1 MPSSTTRWMM
11 GHDLSRRSFV
21 LRAMAGLGV
30 LSLPNLLRQR
40 AEAAQA
46 PGARKRSLILLWQD
60 GGASHF
66 ETFDPKPD
74 APSEYRG
81 ELGAIPTALPG
92 IAYCEVLPRLAALA
106 DRTCVIRSLH
116 QPSSDHVVGS
126 HNVLTGWYGETE
138 GSKSRYP
145 DLASVISRMRSGE
158 EAAEILIGASTDPR
172 LARGMRKTGKSTG
185 ASADGDGH
193 RALPGY
199 IDITSGLHRGGPA
212 FLGPLHAAFQVAGD
226 PAKPGFVIQ
235 NLQSSGTAN
244 RFHERLQ
251 VLSKFD
257 RLDQRASG
265 AIAAFEQFRAVDG
278 FRQQAVELLSGGA
291 AARAFDLS
299 RERPEVRERYGRH
312 LSGQQCLLAR
322 RLVEAGVDVVTVRF
336 SPDGRGDY
344 DKTMIGWDD
353 HAVHGNIFAIM
364 KKRGPQF
371 DQAVSTLIEDLE
383 QRGLRDEV
391 LLVVAGEFGRTPRI
405 HVHKGCPGR
414 EHWGPAGCALVY
426 GGGLTMGQVVGSTND
441 KGETPHDRPVSYQDL
456 LATIYHSMGIDF
468 NHTLLN
474 QSGRPVPI
482 LSTGAPITELTGK
495 PGEHDRDRSHPV
507 AELAKSSG
515 VGSSA
520 SEVLA
525 TSATAGTNSSAAH
538 LVLPAGAT
546 NADVAAHADLSRLRS
561 IVAHDS
567 AIDDQGL
574 VHLARCRGLRR
585 LELNGA
591 PITDVGLPRLADL
604 TELEELN
611 LTGTQITDAGLLH
624 LKSLSRLKRFAFNGA
639 AVSLPAVIR
648 LIVRDQGRTLAEAL
662 AAMGLARFNPRGEIV
677 GIDVANTPFGDEE
690 MQYLNQL
697 PTLRELHLAGTQITN
712 AGMAHVARLSQLE
725 ELYLAKTS
733 VGDAGLAH
741 VAGLT
746 RLRAIN
752 VYGTQITTAGLEH
765 LMGLAE
771 LRLLM
776 ITDLKLS
783 PAAVENLK
791 AKLPG
796 LTVTDFTPV

>member
-1 MPSSTTRWMM
+1 MTRTVNMPNSTTRGMI

-21 LRAMAGLGV
+21 RAMAGIGV
-30 LSLPNLLRQR
+30 LTLPNLLRLR
-40 AEAAQA
+40 AESALA
-46 PGARKRSLILLWQD
+46 PVAKKRSLILLWQD
-60 GGASHF
+60 GGPSHF
-66 ETFDPKPD
+66 ETFDPKPG

-92 IAYCEVLPRLAALA
+92 ISYCEVLPRLAALA

-126 HNVLTGWYGETE
+126 HNVLTGWYDETE
-138 GSKSRYP
+138 GGKSRYP
-145 DLASVISRMRSGE
+145 DLASVISRMRSGQE
-158 EAAEILIGASTDPR
+158 GVEILIGASTDPR
-172 LARGMRKTGKSTG
+172 LARGMRKTGASTG
-185 ASADGDGH
+185 GDGH

-199 IDITSGLHRGGPA
+199 IDIASGLHRGGPA
-212 FLGPLHAAFQVAGD
+212 FLGPLSAAFQVSGD

-235 NLQSSGTAN
+235 NLESGSGAA
-244 RFHERLQ
+244 RFRERLQ
-251 VLSKFD
+251 VLSQVD
-257 RLDQRASG
+257 QLDLRASEKV
-265 AIAAFEQFRAVDG
+265 ATFEQFRAMDG
-278 FRQQAVELLSGGA
+278 FRQQAAELLSGGA

-299 RERPEVRERYGRH
+299 RERPEVRERYGQH
-312 LSGQQCLLAR
+312 LAGQQCLLAR

-364 KKRGPQF
+364 NKRGPQF

-383 QRGLRDEV
+383 QRGMRDEV

-426 GGGLTMGQVVGSTND
+426 GGGLQMGQVVGSTND
-441 KGETPHDRPVSYQDL
+441 KGEQPLDRPVSYQDL
-456 LATIYHSMGIDF
+456 LATIYHSMGIDR

-482 LSTGAPITELTGK
+482 LSTGTPITELTGSLTAPVRSA
-495 PGEHDRDRSHPV
+495 PGRRSSRNEPTLAR
-507 AELAKSSG
+507 AENDDLI
-515 VGSSA
+515 
-520 SEVLA
+520 
-525 TSATAGTNSSAAH
+525 
-538 LVLPAGAT
+538 LPAGAT
-546 NADVAAHADLSRLRS
+546 NVDLAAHSNLSRLRS

-567 AIDDQGL
+567 VIDDQGL
-574 VHLARCRGLRR
+574 AHLARCRGLRR

-591 PITDVGLPRLADL
+591 PITDTGLSHLAGL
-604 TELEELN
+604 SELEELN
-611 LTGTQITDAGLLH
+611 LTGTQITDAGLSH
-624 LKSLSRLKRFAFNGA
+624 LKPLSRLKRFAFNGA
-639 AVSLPAVIR
+639 AVSLLAVIR
-648 LIVRDQGRTLAEAL
+648 WIVRDQGRTLTEAL
-662 AAMGLARFNPRGEIV
+662 AAMGLARFNEQGEVIA
-677 GIDVANTPFGDEE
+677 IDVANTPFSDEE
-690 MQYLNQL
+690 MQYLDQL

-712 AGMAHVARLSQLE
+712 AGMEHVARLPQLE

-733 VGDAGLAH
+733 VGDAGLAY

-746 RLRAIN
+746 RLRAVN

-765 LMGLAE
+765 LTGLTE

-776 ITDLKLS
+776 ITDVKLS
-783 PAAVENLK
+783 PAAVDNLK
-791 AKLPG
+791 AKLPR
-796 LTVTDFTPV
+796 LTVSDFTPV